1 MAGEA
6 ERARGILLGLLMGDR
21 NGGPIQMALELA
33 SSLRRLGRFS
43 LNDVRL
49 RYLTWFLREG
59 TDTGP
64 VSARVFELISFGV
77 EPGDAVAQ
85 VHREFGGLTAGCNP
99 AHRAA
104 PLAMCSFIADDDL
117 PATAVQEAKLTHEH
131 GLAGDVSAAVVVLCR
146 ALIRGAAWSEAL
158 EVAAVARQPATQATM
173 SLAITP
179 ALKSGG
185 FAPDVLRAGISFV
198 DRHSSFE
205 AALSEALPFAG
216 PANYCPVLVGSI
228 AGARWGASE
237 IVIDGY
243 PRREILRR
251 ALEVSQELSSQWIPR
266 PSDSGDL
273 HQPQPH

>member
-6 ERARGILLGLLMGDR
+6 ERARGILLGLLMGDQ

-49 RYLTWFLREG
+49 RYLTWFQREG

-64 VSARVFELISFGV
+64 VSARVFDLISFGV

-158 EVAAVARQPATQATM
+158 EVAAVARQPATQAAM
-173 SLAITP
+173 SLAIQP
-179 ALKSGG
+179 ALKPGG
-185 FAPDVLRAGISFV
+185 FAPDVLRAGVFFCRSAFLV
-198 DRHSSFE
+198 RGRAFRSLAFRWSGELLSGPGGLNRRRTVGCFRDCYRRLSKKRDFE
-205 AALSEALPFAG
+205 ASA
-216 PANYCPVLVGSI
+216 
-228 AGARWGASE
+228 
-237 IVIDGY
+237 
-243 PRREILRR
+243 
-251 ALEVSQELSSQWIPR
+251 
-266 PSDSGDL
+266 
-273 HQPQPH
+273 

>member
-6 ERARGILLGLLMGDR
+6 VRARGILLGLLMGDR

-33 SSLRRLGRFS
+33 SSLRQLGRFS

-49 RYLTWFLREG
+49 RYLTWFQRER

-104 PLAMCSFIADDDL
+104 PLAMCSFIDDDL

-185 FAPDVLRAGISFV
+185 FAPDVLRAGIFFV

-205 AALSEALPFAG
+205 AALSEALRFAG

>member
-33 SSLRRLGRFS
+33 SSLRWLGRFS
-43 LNDVRL
+43 LNDVRH

-64 VSARVFELISFGV
+64 VSARVFELISVGL
-77 EPGDAVAQ
+77 EPEGAVAQ

-117 PATAVQEAKLTHEH
+117 PGTAVQEAKLTHAH

-158 EVAAVARQPATQATM
+158 EVAAFARQPATQAAM
-173 SLAITP
+173 SLAIRP

-185 FAPDVLRAGISFV
+185 FAPDVLRAGIFFV

-205 AALSEALPFAG
+205 AALSGALRFAG

-251 ALEVSQELSSQWIPR
+251 ALEVSQELSSQWIPL

-273 HQPQPH
+273 YQPQPH